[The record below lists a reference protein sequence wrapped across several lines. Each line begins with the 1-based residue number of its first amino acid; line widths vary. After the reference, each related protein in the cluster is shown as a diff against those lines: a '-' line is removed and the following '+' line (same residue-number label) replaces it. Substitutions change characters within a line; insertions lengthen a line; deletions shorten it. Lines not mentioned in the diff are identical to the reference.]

1 MLTTDAMP
9 AANPTYLRRA
19 PRINHKS
26 GARQCYRSGSHNQSA
41 PGLTPGDQGTPRLTP
56 PAAARGST
64 RLALR
69 SARRV
74 VGRQLFSALL
84 DRLGVDQDERK
95 DGGLRALGDPGVHRA
110 ALHADVAR
118 LHRHRAAVVKFEV
131 AFALEADR
139 VVEGLGA
146 VHELLPARCELDH
159 PTHAALAR
167 ADVIV
172 ADDKALALQLGG
184 RIRVV
189 DRHLVGRP
197 DVDARDARPPAA
209 PVPAM
214 RSSVATTALPR
225 ESCPVTIR
233 RTSSAMAFLL

>member
-1 MLTTDAMP
+1 MISLP
-9 AANPTYLRRA
+9 LEANPPVA
-19 PRINHKS
+19 K
-26 GARQCYRSGSHNQSA
+26 
-41 PGLTPGDQGTPRLTP
+41 
-56 PAAARGST
+56 
-64 RLALR
+64 
-69 SARRV
+69 
-74 VGRQLFSALL
+74 
-84 DRLGVDQDERK
+84 
-95 DGGLRALGDPGVHRA
+95 ALGDPGVHRA

-118 LHRHRAAVVKFEV
+118 LHRHRAAVVEFEV

-146 VHELLPARCELDH
+146 VHELRPARCELDH

-172 ADDKALALQLGG
+172 TDDKALALQLGG

-197 DVDARDARPPAA
+197 DVDARDARPPRPAA

-214 RSSVATTALPR
+214 RSSVATTAPPC